1 MPLTQLSLA
10 QSGSYSPGTSDE
22 GKVNLRSL
30 STAALSHDE
39 LDDNFYN
46 LMAKVNEC
54 VTQLNTNTTALAE
67 NTPWANVTGFPLSIS
82 NIGSAGKSLT
92 SVDQLALGVTGAP
105 TAIRIATNG
114 AIELNGYLAPSYPGG
129 DSKFIWKDSAGILRI
144 GEAPVSSSTS
154 STSSSTTTSESD
166 LSSLQGR
173 ISELENTVGQNI
185 STHASGW
192 TSLSIPARV
201 QKWKVEGATT
211 VQQPNSDGYIESS
224 GLNFGAGQAHCFFF
238 VADITAF
245 DETNSLGTDY
255 IINHPAVPAQ
265 AKELLVYVRGHE
277 TNFSFYDGHE
287 WRWIDTNTYSSFA
300 DRVFTIPVFAT
311 PKTIPSSMAA
321 PTDAN
326 PYFEDGDE
334 VSSNSLIGNLSSSNS
349 TGHLENYT
357 LGNGGQLNTNPISLN
372 VGVCA
377 LRCQNIRGDTGAH
390 VMSFCDILAYRL

>member
-1 MPLTQLSLA
+1 M
-10 QSGSYSPGTSDE
+10 
-22 GKVNLRSL
+22 
-30 STAALSHDE
+30 
-39 LDDNFYN
+39 
-46 LMAKVNEC
+46 
-54 VTQLNTNTTALAE
+54 
-67 NTPWANVTGFPLSIS
+67 
-82 NIGSAGKSLT
+82 
-92 SVDQLALGVTGAP
+92 
-105 TAIRIATNG
+105 
-114 AIELNGYLAPSYPGG
+114 
-129 DSKFIWKDSAGILRI
+129 
-144 GEAPVSSSTS
+144 
-154 STSSSTTTSESD
+154 
-166 LSSLQGR
+166 R

-277 TNFSFYDGHE
+277 TNFSFYDGYE

-321 PTDAN
+321 TTYTH

-334 VSSNSLIGNLSSSNS
+334 VSSNSLTGNLSSSNS
-349 TGHLENYT
+349 TGHLRDYT

-390 VMSFCDILAYRL
+390 AMSFCDILAYRL